1 MRERSTDKEKRKVFF
16 PNIGI
21 SLIRGLR
28 YEGRTIIIV
37 EHHMDAIRS
46 LCDRCV
52 VMNSGVKIAEGDPQA
67 VLNEPEVI
75 RAYLGEENA

>member
-1 MRERSTDKEKRKVFF
+1 MK
-16 PNIGI
+16 IGI
-21 SLIRGLR
+21 SLIREIGMKVVQLLLL
-28 YEGRTIIIV
+28 Y
-37 EHHMDAIRS
+37 HMDAIRS
-46 LCDRCV
+46 LRDRCV